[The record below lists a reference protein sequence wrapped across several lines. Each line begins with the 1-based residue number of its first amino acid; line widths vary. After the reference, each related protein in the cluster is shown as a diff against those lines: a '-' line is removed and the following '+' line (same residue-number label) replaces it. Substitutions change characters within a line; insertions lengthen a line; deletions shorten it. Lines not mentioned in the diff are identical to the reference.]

1 MLKNVRLTIPY
12 YIDRI
17 GNLDSNDSAVKI
29 FNSIDIVDKATIR
42 KNLHIFIDKRL
53 PFEIVKNQAK
63 LENYSQ
69 REVKFEA
76 LGENFSVE
84 FTSGTTGEPFFFI
97 KDRTERAA
105 LGTSLWVSRNKIRK
119 VRVNEF
125 FDFIHLT
132 AKDRDALN
140 IPIGTNRRIENQIN
154 YLNENKFSWWHC
166 NGAILSNLSQSNN
179 QEDVQFP
186 YLKIIENNG
195 SYLSKSLIA
204 EYEKFFQCR
213 IVNNYGCREVWNIAY
228 ECLCGQL
235 HVNNNILL
243 ELVDEDNNVITT
255 PNTVGSVVITSL
267 ILKRMPIIRYK
278 LGDYAKY
285 VKGSCKCGNSNCI
298 IEIIPVRENIANRQE
313 DGNEIFRLILIR
325 MLLDKGINDV
335 ESIEVDQMKDNEFKI
350 HVRGKVKNR
359 DFFESSFHQEVQ
371 NLLGGNYK
379 IDYIYNLKTENKNR
393 KSLFINHLEK
403 RN

>member
-1 MLKNVRLTIPY
+1 M
-12 YIDRI
+12 
-17 GNLDSNDSAVKI
+17 
-29 FNSIDIVDKATIR
+29 
-42 KNLHIFIDKRL
+42 
-53 PFEIVKNQAK
+53 
-63 LENYSQ
+63 
-69 REVKFEA
+69 
-76 LGENFSVE
+76 
-84 FTSGTTGEPFFFI
+84 
-97 KDRTERAA
+97 
-105 LGTSLWVSRNKIRK
+105 
-119 VRVNEF
+119 
-125 FDFIHLT
+125 
-132 AKDRDALN
+132 
-140 IPIGTNRRIENQIN
+140 
-154 YLNENKFSWWHC
+154 
-166 NGAILSNLSQSNN
+166 
-179 QEDVQFP
+179 QFP